1 MQFVFALTGP
11 VARRADSRGVK
22 SFLVHVKSLSA
33 SLSVLGLPPR
43 HLAQASGLLSSVYN
57 IKRFSL
63 NKAAILFISKLLKTS
78 TLKIIDNHLMVL
90 FHMFV

>member
-33 SLSVLGLPPR
+33 SLSILGLPPR
-43 HLAQASGLLSSVYN
+43 HLTSGLLSLVYN